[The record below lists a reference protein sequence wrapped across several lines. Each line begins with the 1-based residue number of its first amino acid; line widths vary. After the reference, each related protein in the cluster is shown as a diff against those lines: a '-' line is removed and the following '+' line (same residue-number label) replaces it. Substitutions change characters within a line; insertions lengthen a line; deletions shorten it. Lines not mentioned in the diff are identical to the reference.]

1 MLKLDYLYTYSL
13 IFFIL
18 SIAHYEYFLKKKQ
31 THSFGVYFY
40 VTFLLFIRAS
50 FYYFDF

>member
-31 THSFGVYFY
+31 TIGY
-40 VTFLLFIRAS
+40 VIENYLVILFIRAS